1 MQPLMEMGIDSLSVM
16 ELRNALEAKFSL
28 SLPPT
33 LSFDH
38 PTASAIAQY
47 IEGELCDA
55 SVIPLQDTWQRS
67 PSVPERTSIEEIEV
81 ALIDMVKSMIGINI
95 SLEQVS
101 IYTQLIDLL
110 EPIKTY
116 VCPQSGHITAVKSC
130 ECMFTKQRHA
140 ICHMHTIEYE
150 LLVQPLM
157 ETGLDSLGV
166 VEIQDMI
173 ASHFA
178 VNIPTTFSF
187 DYPTL
192 ASMAIQ
198 IASLLR
204 STPAVDKIDPQE
216 SLTYSGNQRYNNGN
230 QSGVIGVGCRYPKG
244 THYCDNIS
252 VFTRMYMA
260 THQFIDKFSSI
271 VCKRGC

>member
-1 MQPLMEMGIDSLSVM
+1 
-16 ELRNALEAKFSL
+16 
-28 SLPPT
+28 
-33 LSFDH
+33 
-38 PTASAIAQY
+38 
-47 IEGELCDA
+47 
-55 SVIPLQDTWQRS
+55 
-67 PSVPERTSIEEIEV
+67 
-81 ALIDMVKSMIGINI
+81 
-95 SLEQVS
+95 
-101 IYTQLIDLL
+101 
-110 EPIKTY
+110 
-116 VCPQSGHITAVKSC
+116 
-130 ECMFTKQRHA
+130 
-140 ICHMHTIEYE
+140 MHTVEYE

-178 VNIPTTFSF
+178 VNIPATFSF

-216 SLTYSGNQRYNNGN
+216 SLTYNGNQRYNNGN

-244 THYCDNIS
+244 THYCDNIFCIHKN
-252 VFTRMYMA
+252 VYGNAPIYRRILVQLCAKEDA
-260 THQFIDKFSSI
+260 TNTYVLPLPFP
-271 VCKRGC
+271 